1 MPKIEK
7 NSIKKNFFMNVLL
20 TLSTFIF
27 PLITFPYVSRVLTPI
42 GTGKVA
48 MATSFVQYFVMFAQL
63 GIPTYGIRA
72 VAKVR
77 NDREKLSKT
86 VHELLIISTITSVI
100 AYLILFILIP
110 TVPRLAAE
118 KPLYYIMS
126 ANIFLNCIGI
136 EWMYKGLEQY
146 TYITVRSI
154 IFKFI
159 ALVAMFLFIHNQ
171 SDYLIY
177 GITTIV
183 ASSLSYVLNFFNAK
197 KYIDVKWLGNYDFR
211 SHFKA
216 VAIFLAMAIAT
227 TVYTHLDTVMLGF
240 MTSDVDIGYY
250 NAAIKIKNVLVSI
263 VTSLGAVLLPRAS
276 YYVEKNRMKDFQTIS
291 AKALDFV
298 MVAALPVT
306 VYFIYFARQCIM
318 LLSGEAYMGAIQP
331 MQILMPTTIFIGLT
345 NILGIQILVPLGKE
359 RAVLHSEILG
369 AIVDLILNFI
379 LIPKYAASGAATGTL
394 IAELAVLVYQMV
406 VLWKVVR
413 PMLRNISYL
422 KIFVATLLALV
433 ATFWVPALGLRTFFT
448 LAISA
453 LLFFS
458 VYLGYLVIRKEP
470 IALDALHFVGEKLHL
485 TDRFK
490 RGENNE

>member
-1 MPKIEK
+1 MKQEK
-7 NSIKKNFFMNVLL
+7 NSIKTNFLMNVLL

-63 GIPTYGIRA
+63 GLPTYGIRA

-77 NDREKLSKT
+77 DDREKLTKT
-86 VHELLIISTITSVI
+86 VHELLIISTITSII
-100 AYLILFILIP
+100 AYVILFICIP
-110 TVPRLAAE
+110 TIPRISAE

-126 ANIFLNCIGI
+126 ANIFLNCIGM

-159 ALVAMFLFIHNQ
+159 ALVLMFVFIHNQ

-177 GITTIV
+177 GVTSVV
-183 ASSLSYVLNFFNAK
+183 ASSLSYVLNFINAK
-197 KYIDVKWLGNYDFR
+197 KYIDMKWLGNYDIR
-211 SHFKA
+211 PHLKA

-240 MTSDVDIGYY
+240 MTTDVDIGYY
-250 NAAIKIKNVLVSI
+250 NAAVKIKTVLVSM
-263 VTSLGAVLLPRAS
+263 VTALGAVLLPRAS
-276 YYVEKNRMKDFQTIS
+276 YYVETKQMVNFRIIA

-298 MVAALPVT
+298 FVAAIPVT
-306 VYFIYFARQCIM
+306 VFFIYFARQGIM
-318 LLSGEAYMGAIQP
+318 LLSGDAYMGAIQP
-331 MQILMPTTIFIGLT
+331 MQLLMPTTIFIGIT

-369 AIVDLILNFI
+369 AVVDLVLNFI
-379 LIPKYAASGAATGTL
+379 LIPRYAASGAAIGTL
-394 IAELAVLVYQMV
+394 VAEFCVLIYQAV
-406 VLWKVVR
+406 VLREEVK
-413 PMLRNISYL
+413 PMLKKISYS
-422 KIFVATLLALV
+422 KILFAATISLA
-433 ATFWVPALGLRTFFT
+433 ATFWIPALGLRNFFT
-448 LAISA
+448 LAIA
-453 LLFFS
+453 GIIYFGL
-458 VYLGYLVIRKEP
+458 YLGYLILRKEP
-470 IALDALHFVGEKLHL
+470 IALEALDFVLKKLKV
-485 TDRFK
+485 R
-490 RGENNE
+490 REEPA